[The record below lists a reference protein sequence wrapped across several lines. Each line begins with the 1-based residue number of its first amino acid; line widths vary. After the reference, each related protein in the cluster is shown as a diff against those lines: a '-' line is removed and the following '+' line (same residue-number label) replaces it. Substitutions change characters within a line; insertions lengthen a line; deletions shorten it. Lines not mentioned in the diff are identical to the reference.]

1 MLWAIPAA
9 LLLGWTT
16 ESRAQMMGMDF
27 GGGMWGMGGFR
38 TVPSPTDF
46 LNQHALQNAARAGR
60 PASNHAYAGNPNAYF
75 NRVRDNSFTPR
86 YDVRRQPSGTGR
98 TPAPTSLGQTR
109 PQPPADQVSTTAAV
123 NSAARAIA
131 PLAAFFNAD
140 RQLVWPADS
149 PVEGDLKPKR
159 DQSDEASLLVLN
171 EVEQRGRA
179 SIALA
184 ADARQRL
191 LDYGRPALQQ
201 IRETATPSIAEGFH
215 AFLRSLYDSL
225 GATTEIPPPP
235 STR

>member
-9 LLLGWTT
+9 LLLGGAP
-16 ESRAQMMGMDF
+16 ESRAQMMGMGF
-27 GGGMWGMGGFR
+27 GDGMWGMGGFR

-46 LNQHALQNAARAGR
+46 LNQHALQNAARATG
-60 PASNHAYAGNPNAYF
+60 PTSNHAYANSSNAYF
-75 NRVRDNSFTPR
+75 NRVRDDNFTPR
-86 YDVRRQPSGTGR
+86 YDVRRRPSGASRSST
-98 TPAPTSLGQTR
+98 PTSLGQTR
-109 PQPPADQVSTTAAV
+109 PQAPDQAATTAAV
-123 NSAARAIA
+123 ASAARAIA

-149 PVEGDLKPKR
+149 PIEGDLKPKR
-159 DQSDEASLLVLN
+159 DVSDEASLQVLD
-171 EVEQRGRA
+171 EVEQRGQA
-179 SIALA
+179 TIALA

-191 LDYGRPALQQ
+191 LDYGRPALQR

-225 GATTEIPPPP
+225 GASTEIPPPP